1 MSKRLRL
8 LVIAYHFPP
17 IQGSSGY
24 LRTLKF
30 VSYLPSFGID
40 PTVLTV
46 NARAYEATDPGLL
59 GQVPAQVEVHRS
71 FALDAKRH
79 LAFKGR
85 YISAFGI
92 PDRYSTWIPFAIL
105 DGLRLIRSR
114 KIDAIFSTYPIPS
127 AHVIGL
133 ALAKLSGKPWL
144 ADFRDP
150 MWDEYVDV
158 PPGELKARQK
168 IERAALKACAH
179 ATVTTHGMK
188 DLYRKRYAGIDPD
201 KITVIPN
208 GFDERDFLEVAP
220 KPREAGQP
228 VTFVH
233 AGLLDPIDRNP
244 EPFFLAVK
252 ALVESGRLKDKPF
265 VVDFYT
271 PGKTQGLKDDLKK
284 LGIPDA
290 VRILP
295 AVPYK
300 QALQAM
306 SRSDVLL
313 LFQGPSCDNQ
323 IPAKLYEYL
332 RIGKPILG
340 LTTEKGET
348 GRLIA
353 ATGGGLIVPIDSVPQ
368 ISQVIERCVEAACTG
383 SKLPCAGLETAAA
396 YSRQNQARV
405 LADRLAALTPRS

>member
-1 MSKRLRL
+1 MSDRMRL

-46 NARAYEATDPGLL
+46 NTRAYEATDPGLL
-59 GQVPAQVEVHRS
+59 GQIPANVEVHRS

-79 LAFKGR
+79 LAYKGR
-85 YISAFGI
+85 YLSAFGI

-127 AHVIGL
+127 AHSIGR
-133 ALAKLSGKPWL
+133 ALARLSGKPWL

-158 PPGELKARQK
+158 PPGELRARQR
-168 IERAALKACAH
+168 IERASLEACAH
-179 ATVTTHGMK
+179 ATVTTSGMK
-188 DLYRKRYAGIDPD
+188 ELYRTRYPGIAQD

-208 GFDERDFLEVAP
+208 GYDERDFAGVAP
-220 KPREAGQP
+220 QPRSPGDP

-244 EPFFLAVK
+244 EAFFKAVK
-252 ALVESGRLKDKPF
+252 LAVESGRLGGKPF

-271 PGKTQGLKDDLKK
+271 PGKIQGLQEELRKM
-284 LGIPDA
+284 GIPDS

-306 SRSDVLL
+306 ARADVLL

-332 RIGKPILG
+332 RIGKPILA

-353 ATGGGLIVPIDSVPQ
+353 ATGGGIIVPIDDVSQ
-368 ISQVIERCVEAACTG
+368 ISQALGRCVEASVAG
-383 SKLPCAGLETAAA
+383 LKLPCASLETASSF
-396 YSRQNQARV
+396 SRQNQAKV
-405 LADRLAALTPRS
+405 LAERLAAFSRRS